1 MSDINNNKMI
11 YIYSIHQ
18 KCLRREL
25 KYNGVFHNL
34 LIGLFV
40 FQNNF
45 VKDIRLDKEEL
56 QS

>member
-1 MSDINNNKMI
+1 M
-11 YIYSIHQ
+11 HQ
-18 KCLRREL
+18 KFPRREL
-25 KYNGVFHNL
+25 KYNGVFYNL